1 MFLLSIFY
9 TYTRGGTMKCPRCGN
24 NMSKDCEHTFCTHC
38 GYLDNGEQIHGY
50 EEKQASDL
58 EIYLGK
64 DFNKFWRNEN
74 CFTSFILGPL
84 YLCYRGFIL
93 LGLLLMPLE
102 WFFWAMMF
110 GSFYHFRYVLL
121 VIAILISR
129 TIFMAVNNMIC
140 IYFYKRQIKVIKQ
153 KYPNT
158 YLEELR
164 KRNGHFNKYMSLFLA
179 VLLFVLFVMSF
190 IFIYTSL
197 WD

>member
-1 MFLLSIFY
+1 M
-9 TYTRGGTMKCPRCGN
+9 RCPRCGN
-24 NMSKDCEHTFCTHC
+24 VMTKDRFHTFCTRC
-38 GYLDNGEQIHGY
+38 GYLDEGEQIHGY

-64 DFNKFWRNEN
+64 DFDKIWRNEN
-74 CFTSFILGPL
+74 WFTSLLLGPL
-84 YLCYRGFIL
+84 YLCYRGFVL

-102 WFFWAMMF
+102 WVFWALMY

-129 TIFMAVNNMIC
+129 TFFMAVNNMIC
-140 IYFYKRQIKVIKQ
+140 IYFYNRQIQKIK
-153 KYPNT
+153 KRHPDT

-179 VLLFVLFVMSF
+179 VLLFVLFVISF
-190 IFIYTSL
+190 IFIYIDL
-197 WD
+197 WTV